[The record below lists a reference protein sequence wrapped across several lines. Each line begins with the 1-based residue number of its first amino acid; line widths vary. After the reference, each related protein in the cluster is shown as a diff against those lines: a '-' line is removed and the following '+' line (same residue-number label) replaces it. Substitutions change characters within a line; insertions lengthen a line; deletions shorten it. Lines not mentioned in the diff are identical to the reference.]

1 VTGAGEFAEGGLGG
15 GPPAPRGRAP
25 RDPRPQLK
33 DFAPERLRE
42 ELVRRG
48 IEGWRAG
55 QIAAWLYARGVDDP
69 LAMTDLAAELRE
81 RLAAEFQTRA
91 LEVDALA
98 RSADGTVKG
107 RLVARDGAVLE
118 SVLIP
123 EDERTTLCVST
134 QVGCPLECSF
144 CATGALGFTRNLS
157 TAEIL
162 DQVCRMREGL
172 DPGRR
177 LTNLVF
183 MGMGEPLLNL
193 PAVLEAIRTLVHP
206 KGFALAPRR
215 VTVSTVGVVPKLE
228 TLLAETRVNLAVS
241 LHAADDRLRDALVPL
256 NRRFPLDVL
265 LGALRA
271 SKHVTPR
278 RPVFFEVTLLAG
290 VNDAPEHARAI
301 VRRVRGIPCKVNVI
315 PMNAH
320 PDSPYRP
327 PDPATTDRFTAE
339 LAGAGLRVTLRRSRG
354 ADIEAACGQ
363 LANRGSRS
371 GRSRD
376 HPDSARLQLAARA
389 SRSGERPPRE
399 PG

>member
-1 VTGAGEFAEGGLGG
+1 
-15 GPPAPRGRAP
+15 
-25 RDPRPQLK
+25 
-33 DFAPERLRE
+33 
-42 ELVRRG
+42 
-48 IEGWRAG
+48 
-55 QIAAWLYARGVDDP
+55 
-69 LAMTDLAAELRE
+69 
-81 RLAAEFQTRA
+81 
-91 LEVDALA
+91 
-98 RSADGTVKG
+98 VKG
-107 RLVARDGAVLE
+107 RLHARDGAVVE

-162 DQVCRMREGL
+162 DQVCRMREAL
-172 DPGRR
+172 EPGRR
-177 LTNLVF
+177 ITNLVF

-215 VTVSTVGVVPKLE
+215 VTVSTVGVVPRLE

-256 NRRFPLDVL
+256 NRSFPLDVL

-271 SKHVTPR
+271 SPHVTPR

-301 VRRVRGIPCKVNVI
+301 AERVRGIPCKVNVI

-327 PDPATTDRFTAE
+327 PAPETTDRFTAE

-354 ADIEAACGQ
+354 ADIAAACGQ
-363 LANRGSRS
+363 LAGRGAWS
-371 GRSRD
+371 GRS
-376 HPDSARLQLAARA
+376 PDSPPSARLQPAARA
-389 SRSGERPPRE
+389 SRSPAGEE
-399 PG
+399 PAR